1 MRQSHLFTKTRKEAP
16 ADEVSKNAQLLIRAG
31 FIHKEMAGVY
41 DYLPLGLKV
50 LENIKNIIRE
60 EMNTIGGQE
69 VFLSTL
75 QDKDAWEKTGRWSDE
90 VIDIWFKTKLKND
103 TEIGL
108 ASTHEEA
115 MTKIMAHH
123 VQSAKDLPFSVY
135 QFQNKFRNET
145 RAKSGI
151 MRTREFIMKDLY
163 SFHTSQEDLDEYY
176 EKVSVAYT
184 RIFERVGL
192 GESTYKTFA
201 SGGIFSKFSHEFQTI
216 SDTGEDTMYVHE
228 DKKIAV
234 NKEVLTN
241 EVLAELGISRN
252 DLVEKK
258 AIEVGNIFKLG
269 TRFSEPLELS
279 YVSENGEKK
288 PVIMGSYGIGPGRLM
303 GTIVESLSDDKG
315 IIWPKEVSPFA
326 VHLLRLG
333 TGEESLKVANELY
346 ADLRKKS
353 IDVLYDDRD
362 LRPGEKFADSD
373 LIGIPVRLVISD
385 KTLAENKIEIKYRTS
400 PDSELVTREEV
411 MKILSQ

>member
-1 MRQSHLFTKTRKEAP
+1 
-16 ADEVSKNAQLLIRAG
+16 
-31 FIHKEMAGVY
+31 
-41 DYLPLGLKV
+41 
-50 LENIKNIIRE
+50 
-60 EMNTIGGQE
+60 
-69 VFLSTL
+69 
-75 QDKDAWEKTGRWSDE
+75 
-90 VIDIWFKTKLKND
+90 
-103 TEIGL
+103 
-108 ASTHEEA
+108 
-115 MTKIMAHH
+115 
-123 VQSAKDLPFSVY
+123 
-135 QFQNKFRNET
+135 
-145 RAKSGI
+145 
-151 MRTREFIMKDLY
+151 LY